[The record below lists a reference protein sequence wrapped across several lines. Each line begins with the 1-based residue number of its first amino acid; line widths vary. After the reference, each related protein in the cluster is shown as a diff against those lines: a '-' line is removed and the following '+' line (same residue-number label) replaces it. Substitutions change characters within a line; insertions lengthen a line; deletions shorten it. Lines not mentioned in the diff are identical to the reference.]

1 MVIFK
6 LCGGTEAVDK
16 NAEQKK
22 MDGHHTSGV
31 LPQTSL
37 SHKQAIP
44 HKHTHSMNA
53 EADDSESL
61 PSGHEKKKQ
70 SVAKRLDK
78 FALNKLF
85 YSFKHLCTQLIE

>member
-1 MVIFK
+1 
-6 LCGGTEAVDK
+6 
-16 NAEQKK
+16 

-44 HKHTHSMNA
+44 HKHTHLVNA

-61 PSGHEKKKQ
+61 PSGHEKKAEMWQ
-70 SVAKRLDK
+70 RDWTNL
-78 FALNKLF
+78 L
-85 YSFKHLCTQLIE
+85 